1 LLVGA
6 HVTADNKRRHT
17 RVMVKVLMDQEED
30 STFRFILDKKD
41 SEAYLFDFSTDFSEG
56 GIFVRTNKK
65 VPVGTEVNLRFHLP
79 NSDKLIEAVGRVTWI
94 NSDEEVSPGLGIGIK
109 FVKLSQ
115 ESTGIIQE
123 FIETLQVSKDSK

>member
-1 LLVGA
+1 M
-6 HVTADNKRRHT
+6 TADNKRYHP
-17 RVMVKVLMDQEED
+17 RVMVKVLMDHEDD

-65 VPVGTEVNLRFHLP
+65 LPVGTQVNLRFHLP
-79 NSDKLIEAVGRVTWI
+79 NSDKLIETVGKVAWI
-94 NSDEEVSPGLGIGIK
+94 NSDESVSPGIGFGIK
-109 FVKLSQ
+109 FVNLSQ

-123 FIETLQVSKDSK
+123 FIQALQPSQDST

>member
-1 LLVGA
+1 
-6 HVTADNKRRHT
+6 
-17 RVMVKVLMDQEED
+17 MVKVLMDQEED

>member
-1 LLVGA
+1 MLVGA

>member
-1 LLVGA
+1 
-6 HVTADNKRRHT
+6 
-17 RVMVKVLMDQEED
+17 MVKVLMDHEDD

-65 VPVGTEVNLRFHLP
+65 LPVGTQVNLRFHLP
-79 NSDKLIEAVGRVTWI
+79 NSDKLIETVGKVAWI
-94 NSDEEVSPGLGIGIK
+94 NSDESVSPGIGFGIK
-109 FVKLSQ
+109 FVNLSQ

-123 FIETLQVSKDSK
+123 FIQALQPSQDST

>member
-1 LLVGA
+1 M
-6 HVTADNKRRHT
+6 TADNKRRHT